1 MSVQVEKLEKNMA
14 KLTIEVAAE
23 DFVKA
28 VEAAYQKNKNSIN
41 VPGFRKGKVPRNMIE
56 KMYGKGIFY
65 EEAANALI
73 SKEYEKA
80 YEECGEEIVSS
91 PEIDVVAMEEGAP
104 FVFTATVAIK
114 PEVKLG
120 KYKGVEIDKVETEV
134 TEDEVMEAINKE
146 RENGAR
152 IQSVD
157 GRAIQ
162 TNDIAVIDF
171 EGFVDGEAFEGGK
184 GEGYELMI
192 GSHSF
197 IDTFEDQLI
206 GKNTGDEVEVNV
218 TFPEDYHA
226 ADLAGKPA
234 MFKVKINDVKEKILA
249 DLDDEFASEVSDF
262 DTLEEYKADVKK
274 GLEEKKANA
283 AKDTKQMAV
292 IDAIIEASEM
302 EIPDAYVKT
311 VQKQMVNEFAQRI
324 QMQGISYEQYLSL
337 MGSTPE
343 AMEDQVKPQ
352 AIKRIQ
358 SRLVLEAIA
367 EVEKI
372 EATEEDFEAE
382 ITKLAEAYQMGVDKA
397 KAMVGEDGKKEI
409 MLDLAVTKAADFV
422 VENAVEK

>member
-28 VEAAYQKNKNSIN
+28 VEAAYQKNKNSIS

-292 IDAIIEASEM
+292 IDAIIEESEM

-367 EVEKI
+367 EAEKI

-382 ITKLAEAYQMGVDKA
+382 ITKLAEAYQMSADKA

>member
-1 MSVQVEKLEKNMA
+1 MLEFIYNNDIA
-14 KLTIEVAAE
+14 KRYRTRREV
-23 DFVKA
+23 
-28 VEAAYQKNKNSIN
+28 
-41 VPGFRKGKVPRNMIE
+41 
-56 KMYGKGIFY
+56 
-65 EEAANALI
+65 
-73 SKEYEKA
+73 KEYEKA
-80 YEECGEEIVSS
+80 YEECNEEIVSS
-91 PEIDVVAMEEGAP
+91 PEIDVVTMEEGAP
-104 FVFTATVAIK
+104 FVFTATVALK

-152 IQSVD
+152 IQSVE

-162 TNDIAVIDF
+162 EKDTAVIDF

-184 GEGYELMI
+184 GEGYELEI

-234 MFKVKINDVKEKILA
+234 MFKVKINDIKEKILA

-367 EVEKI
+367 EAEKI
-372 EATEEDFEAE
+372 EATEEDFEEE
-382 ITKLAEAYQMGVDKA
+382 ITKLAEAYQMSADKA

>member
-1 MSVQVEKLEKNMA
+1 MQE
-14 KLTIEVAAE
+14 
-23 DFVKA
+23 
-28 VEAAYQKNKNSIN
+28 
-41 VPGFRKGKVPRNMIE
+41 MIRT
-56 KMYGKGIFY
+56 
-65 EEAANALI
+65 L
-73 SKEYEKA
+73 
-80 YEECGEEIVSS
+80 C
-91 PEIDVVAMEEGAP
+91 
-104 FVFTATVAIK
+104 
-114 PEVKLG
+114 

-152 IQSVD
+152 IQSVE

-184 GEGYELMI
+184 GEGYELEI

-234 MFKVKINDVKEKILA
+234 MFKVKINDIKEKILA

-367 EVEKI
+367 EAEKI
-372 EATEEDFEAE
+372 EATEEDFEEE
-382 ITKLAEAYQMGVDKA
+382 ITKLAEAYQMSADKA

>member
-41 VPGFRKGKVPRNMIE
+41 VPGFRKGKVPRSMIE

-80 YEECGEEIVSS
+80 YEECKEEIVSS

-120 KYKGVEIDKVETEV
+120 KYKDVEIDKVETEV

-162 TNDIAVIDF
+162 EKDIAVIDY

-197 IDTFEDQLI
+197 IDTFEEQLI
-206 GKNTGDEVEVNV
+206 GKNTGDELEVNV

-262 DTLEEYKADVKK
+262 DTLEEYKEDVKK
-274 GLEEKKANA
+274 GLEEKKANS
-283 AKDTKQMAV
+283 AKDAKQMAV

-343 AMEDQVKPQ
+343 AMEDQVKSQ

-367 EVEKI
+367 EAEKI
-372 EATEEDFEAE
+372 EVTEEDFEAE
-382 ITKLAEAYQMGVDKA
+382 ITKLAEAYQMSADKA
-397 KAMVGEDGKKEI
+397 KAMVGEDGRKEI

>member
-23 DFVKA
+23 EFKKA
-28 VEAAYQKNKNSIN
+28 VETAYQRNKNSIS
-41 VPGFRKGKVPRNMIE
+41 VPGFRKGKVPKAMIE
-56 KMYGKGIFY
+56 KMYGKGVFY

-73 SKEYEKA
+73 QVEYEKA

-91 PEIDVVAMEEGAP
+91 PEIDVISMNEGDP
-104 FVFTATVAIK
+104 FVFTATVALK

-120 KYKGVEIDKVETEV
+120 NYKGVEIDKVETEV
-134 TEDEVMEAINKE
+134 TEEDVMKVIDAE

-152 IQSVD
+152 IQSVE

-162 TNDIAVIDF
+162 EKDLAVIDF

-184 GEGYELMI
+184 GEGYELEI

-206 GKNTGDEVEVNV
+206 GKNIGDEVEVNV
-218 TFPEDYHA
+218 TFPEEYQA
-226 ADLAGKPA
+226 EELAGKPA
-234 MFKVKINDVKEKILA
+234 VFKVKINDVKEKVLA
-249 DLDDEFASEVSDF
+249 ELDDEFAAEVSEF
-262 DTLEEYKADVKK
+262 DTLEEYKEDVKK
-274 GLEEKKANA
+274 GLVEKKASA

-311 VQKQMVNEFAQRI
+311 VQKQMVNEFAQRV
-324 QMQGISYEQYLSL
+324 QMQGISFDQYLSL

-358 SRLVLEAIA
+358 SRLVLEAIVKA
-367 EVEKI
+367 EGI
-372 EATEEDFEAE
+372 EVTEDEFEAE
-382 ITKLAEAYQMGVDKA
+382 IAKLAEQYDMAVDKA
-397 KAMVGEDGKKEI
+397 KAMVGEEGKKEI
-409 MLDLAVTKAADFV
+409 MADLAVTKAADLV
-422 VENAVEK
+422 VDSAVEK

>member
-14 KLTIEVAAE
+14 KLTIEVEAE
-23 DFVKA
+23 KFVKA
-28 VEAAYQKNKNSIN
+28 VEAAYHKNKNNIN
-41 VPGFRKGKVPRNMIE
+41 VPGFRKGKVPRAMIE

-73 SKEYEKA
+73 QTEYEKA

-91 PEIDVVAMEEGAP
+91 PEIDVLTMEEGSP
-104 FVFTATVAIK
+104 FVFTATVALK

-120 KYKGVEIDKVETEV
+120 NYKGVEIDKVETDV
-134 TEDEVMEAINKE
+134 TEDEVMEVINKE
-146 RENGAR
+146 RENDAR
-152 IQSVD
+152 IQSVED
-157 GRAIQ
+157 RAIKEK
-162 TNDIAVIDF
+162 DIAVIDF
-171 EGFVDGEAFEGGK
+171 EGFVDGETFEGGK
-184 GEGYELMI
+184 GESYELEI

-197 IDTFEDQLI
+197 IDNFEEQLV
-206 GKNTGDEVEVNV
+206 GKNVGDEVEVNV
-218 TFPEDYHA
+218 TFPDNYHA
-226 ADLAGKPA
+226 EDLAGKPA

-262 DTLEEYKADVKK
+262 DTLDEYKADVKK
-274 GLEEKKANA
+274 GLLEKKETA

-311 VQKQMVNEFAQRI
+311 VQKQMVNEFAQRV
-324 QMQGISYEQYLSL
+324 QMQGLSYEQYLSL
-337 MGSTPE
+337 MGSTPQ

-358 SRLVLEAIA
+358 SRLVLEAVA
-367 EVEKI
+367 AAEKI
-372 EATEEDFEAE
+372 EVTEEDFEAE
-382 ITKLAEAYQMGVDKA
+382 ITKLAEAYNMSADKA
-397 KAMVGEDGKKEI
+397 KAMVGEEGKKEI
-409 MLDLAVTKAADFV
+409 MADLAVTKAADFV